1 MSNQQDVENR
11 IQHNATDSAV
21 INGLYKTAYNDW
33 SGDIND
39 YDVSPFIDSSVAFH
53 DGDYDEIKKR
63 AKANGYLYLKGALDV
78 KRNMSLRDDVLRIC
92 NEQNLLL
99 KDDILR
105 DGVDTNTGSGPTAF
119 WDNFVK
125 LQSFEV

>member
-53 DGDYDEIKKR
+53 DGDYDEIKK
-63 AKANGYLYLKGALDV
+63 V
-78 KRNMSLRDDVLRIC
+78 C
-92 NEQNLLL
+92 E
-99 KDDILR
+99 
-105 DGVDTNTGSGPTAF
+105 GVEELERLHG
-119 WDNFVK
+119 
-125 LQSFEV
+125 L